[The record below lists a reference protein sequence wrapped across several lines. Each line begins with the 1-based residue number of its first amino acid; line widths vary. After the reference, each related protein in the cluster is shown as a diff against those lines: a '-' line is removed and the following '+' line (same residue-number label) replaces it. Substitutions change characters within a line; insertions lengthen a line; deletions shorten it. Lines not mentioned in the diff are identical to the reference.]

1 MGMSHQRSRSR
12 AWVQYFDLYRFLVMM
27 GAFLLAT
34 LFAGLTLSAPFGGRP
49 YGYHNS
55 TRLPPLRFTP
65 NGTFQISI
73 FEDLH
78 FGENAWVCNSLIT
91 SRNVC

>member
-1 MGMSHQRSRSR
+1 MGMPRKRLR
-12 AWVQYFDLYRFLVMM
+12 LAAWAELFDRYRFLVMM

-34 LFAGLTLSAPFGGRP
+34 LFAGLTLSAPLAGKP
-49 YGYHNS
+49 YGYRNS
-55 TRLPPLRFTP
+55 TLLPPLRFTP

-78 FGENAWVCNSLIT
+78 FGENAWAGDTV
-91 SRNVC
+91 RKH